1 MSNTEQ
7 IPFLDL
13 VTPHRELEPE
23 LLSILQDILHSAGF
37 VGGPK
42 VEEFEREF
50 AKFCGASHCVGVA
63 SGTDAVRFALT
74 ACGVKSGD
82 VVVTVPHTFIATTEA
97 ISQAGARPDF
107 VDIDE
112 RTYCMDPRKLEQY
125 LEHQCSVDAKTGR
138 LIHRKLQA
146 PVTAV
151 VPVHIYGQTADMDPI
166 LDLATKYNLIVIEDA
181 CQAHGAEYFSKKAN
195 AWRKAGSMGH
205 AAAFSFYPGK
215 NLGACGEAGAVTT
228 DNEAMARTMRMLR
241 DHGQAQK
248 YYHQIEGYN
257 GRLDALQA
265 GFLTIKLRHLASW
278 NRKRQEVAECYDQE
292 FAAMD
297 GIVAPFSPDFARSVY
312 HLYVVRVNQRD
323 ALQKHLTKA
332 GIGTGIHYP
341 VPLHLQEAY
350 RHLQYAS
357 GSFPV
362 CSQVASEILSFPMYP
377 QLRIDQI
384 QRVVREVAAFFS
396 PLGATPKAQQVQ
408 PVAL

>member
-1 MSNTEQ
+1 MSNHEQ

-13 VTPHRELEPE
+13 VSPHKELESE
-23 LLSILQDILHSAGF
+23 LLSTLQDTLRTAGF

-50 AKFCGASHCVGVA
+50 AKFCDASHCVGVA
-63 SGTDAVRFALT
+63 SGTDAVRFALI
-74 ACGVKSGD
+74 AAGVQPGE

-112 RTYCMDPRKLEQY
+112 RTYCMDPRKLAEY
-125 LEHQCSVDAKTGR
+125 LEHHCSLDAQTGK
-138 LIHRKLQA
+138 LMHRKLRA

-151 VPVHIYGQTADMDPI
+151 VPVHIYGQMADMDAI
-166 LDLATKYNLIVIEDA
+166 LELARKYNLVVIEDA
-181 CQAHGAEYFSKKAN
+181 CQAHGAEYFSKKTN
-195 AWRKAGSMGH
+195 CWHKAGSMGD

-228 DNEAMARTMRMLR
+228 NREAAARTMRMLR

-248 YYHQIEGYN
+248 YYHQVEGYN

-265 GFLTIKLRHLASW
+265 GFLAIKLPHLTEW
-278 NRKRQEVAECYDQE
+278 NHRRQEAAKRYDRE
-292 FAAMD
+292 LGAVN
-297 GIVAPFSPDFARSVY
+297 GVIIPFCPESARAVY
-312 HLYVVRVNQRD
+312 HLYVIRVDRRE
-323 ALQKHLTKA
+323 ALRKRLTKS

-350 RHLQYAS
+350 RHLHYPR

-362 CSQVASEILSFPMYP
+362 SERVASEVLSLPMYP
-377 QLRIDQI
+377 QLSEDQTH
-384 QRVVREVAAFFS
+384 RVVQEIAAFLS
-396 PLGATPKAQQVQ
+396 LPPASATLEQAQ